1 MYRSSLIH
9 RLFGTASDSRTD
21 SAPSE
26 RGSDEVDKSNVE
38 AIRDAMLLTVM
49 PCSELHRLHATH
61 QIQHA
66 KSVTELWLIRADIFQ
81 YLAQDLARRP
91 LPNKS
96 RPSCRYLRA
105 VWQQLQCLRRTPVK
119 VC

>member
-1 MYRSSLIH
+1 MYRNSLIH

-81 YLAQDLARRP
+81 YLAQDLDQTAAAEQITALMP
-91 LPNKS
+91 LFKGRVAAAAMPALHTS
-96 RPSCRYLRA
+96 
-105 VWQQLQCLRRTPVK
+105 
-119 VC
+119 